1 MLIIGKIYY
10 VSIVFGMVTCR
21 LLIRFL
27 HNLQN
32 NKSLSGVLTGSHSNA

>member
-1 MLIIGKIYY
+1 VLIIDKIYY
-10 VSIVFGMVTCR
+10 VGIVFGMVTCR

-32 NKSLSGVLTGSHSNA
+32 NKEI